1 MRKSPEL
8 IRRLIELAEADRPA
22 VFILNDGAKAENLD
36 EALRII
42 AGTEKESPPRSPE
55 R

>member
-1 MRKSPEL
+1 MKRDPEL

-22 VFILNDGAKAENLD
+22 LFVLTDGAKAEDLD